1 MSKYIRY
8 LCSILVGV
16 GLGISVTLSG
26 QENAEQYHHNLN
38 YPLLLDVIDT
48 VETYYVTEMS
58 QDELIAAAIEGIFAK
73 LDPYSNFLDKQEFSN
88 IRNANKGEYFGFGIE
103 IAAEDGKITII
114 TPFAGSPAERAGIKA
129 GDRIVKLNN
138 NNVDYSKLDDLLKEI
153 KKHSQ
158 NNQSIVLALTHSNMD
173 TVYEVTL
180 VPSLISVQSVTA
192 ELLDG
197 NIGFIKLA
205 SFQDN
210 STEEMVKQLALWQP
224 LKLQGLIL
232 DLRNNPGGLLDQAIK
247 IADIFL
253 EKGRIVSTEGRFFDA
268 NSDYYASPQ
277 TMLNDVPMLVLIN
290 KGSASASEVLAAALQ
305 DNKRA
310 KLIGETS
317 FGKGTVQSLI
327 PTLMEGNAIKLTI
340 AKYTTPNG
348 RDINSKGIEP
358 DIKLQLDTVTN
369 EQTVPIIDETNVH
382 DKIEDNNVET
392 DLILDSAISWI
403 KTHS

>member
-8 LCSILVGV
+8 LGSILIGV

-48 VETYYVTEMS
+48 VETYYVTELS

-103 IAAEDGKITII
+103 IATENDQITII
-114 TPFAGSPAERAGIKA
+114 TPFAGSPAERAGIRA

-138 NNVDYSKLDDLLKEI
+138 NKVDYSKLDDLLTEI
-153 KKHSQ
+153 KNHSQ
-158 NNQSIVLALTHSNMD
+158 NNQSIVLALTHPNMD

-180 VPSLISVQSVTA
+180 VPSLISVLSVTA

-205 SFQDN
+205 NFQDN

-253 EKGRIVSTEGRFFDA
+253 DKGRIVSTEGRFFDA

-358 DIKLQLDTVTN
+358 DIKLQLETVTN
-369 EQTVPIIDETNVH
+369 EQTMHIIDETNVH

-392 DLILDSAISWI
+392 DLILDSAITWI

>member
-277 TMLNDVPMLVLIN
+277 TMLHDVPMLVLIN

>member
-8 LCSILVGV
+8 LCSILIGV

-48 VETYYVTEMS
+48 VETYYVTELS

-88 IRNANKGEYFGFGIE
+88 IRDANKGEYFGFGIE
-103 IAAEDGKITII
+103 IATEDNEITII

-129 GDRIVKLNN
+129 GDRIVKLNSHK
-138 NNVDYSKLDDLLKEI
+138 VDSNKLDDLLKEI
-153 KKHSQ
+153 KNHSQ
-158 NNQSIVLALTHSNMD
+158 NNQSIVLTLAHSNMK

-180 VPSLISVQSVTA
+180 VPSLISVHSVTA
-192 ELLDG
+192 ELLEG
-197 NIGFIKLA
+197 KIGYIKLA

-210 STEEMVKQLALWQP
+210 STEEMVKQLTLWQP
-224 LKLQGLIL
+224 IKLQGLIL

-277 TMLNDVPMLVLIN
+277 TMLHDVPMLVLIN

-305 DNKRA
+305 DNHRA
-310 KLIGETS
+310 TLIGETS

-369 EQTVPIIDETNVH
+369 EQTVPIIHGTNVH
-382 DKIEDNNVET
+382 DKIENSIVET
-392 DLILDSAISWI
+392 DLILDSAIKWI

>member
-224 LKLQGLIL
+224 LKLKGLIL

>member
-88 IRNANKGEYFGFGIE
+88 FRNANKGEYFGFGIE

>member
-138 NNVDYSKLDDLLKEI
+138 NKVDYSKLDDLLKEI

-277 TMLNDVPMLVLIN
+277 TMLHDVPMLVLIN

>member
-1 MSKYIRY
+1 MSKYIHY

-16 GLGISVTLSG
+16 GLGVSVTLSG

-38 YPLLLDVIDT
+38 YPLLLDIIDT
-48 VETYYVTEMS
+48 VETYYVTELS

-73 LDPYSNFLDKQEFSN
+73 LDPYSNFLNKQEFSN

-103 IAAEDGKITII
+103 IATEDNQITII

-153 KKHSQ
+153 KNHSQ
-158 NNQSIVLALTHSNMD
+158 NNQSIVLALTHSNMN

-180 VPSLISVQSVTA
+180 VPSLISVNSVTA

-197 NIGFIKLA
+197 NIGFIKLT

-210 STEEMVKQLALWQP
+210 STEEMVKQLAQWQP

-277 TMLNDVPMLVLIN
+277 TMLHDVPMLVLIN

-317 FGKGTVQSLI
+317 FGKGTIQSLI

-358 DIKLQLDTVTN
+358 DIKLQLDAVTN
-369 EQTVPIIDETNVH
+369 KQIVPIINETNAH
-382 DKIEDNNVET
+382 DKIEYNNIET
-392 DLILDSAISWI
+392 DLILDSAITWI

>member
-1 MSKYIRY
+1 MSKYIHY

-38 YPLLLDVIDT
+38 YPLLLDIINT
-48 VETYYVTEMS
+48 VETYYVTELS

-73 LDPYSNFLDKQEFSN
+73 LDPYSNFLNKQEFSN

-103 IAAEDGKITII
+103 IATEDNQITII
-114 TPFAGSPAERAGIKA
+114 TPFAGSPAERAGIKP
-129 GDRIVKLNN
+129 GDIIVKLNN

-153 KKHSQ
+153 KDHSQ

-180 VPSLISVQSVTA
+180 VPSLISVHSVTA

-197 NIGFIKLA
+197 NIGFIKLT

-210 STEEMVKQLALWQP
+210 STEDMVKQLAQWQP

-277 TMLNDVPMLVLIN
+277 TMLHDVPMLVLIN

-317 FGKGTVQSLI
+317 FGKGTIQSLI

-358 DIKLQLDTVTN
+358 DIKLQLDAVTN
-369 EQTVPIIDETNVH
+369 KQTVPIIDETNVH
-382 DKIEDNNVET
+382 DNIEDNSVET
-392 DLILDSAISWI
+392 DLILDSAITWI

>member
-8 LCSILVGV
+8 LGSILIGV

-38 YPLLLDVIDT
+38 FPLLLDVIDT
-48 VETYYVTEMS
+48 VETYYVTELS

-103 IAAEDGKITII
+103 IATEDDQITII
-114 TPFAGSPAERAGIKA
+114 TPFAGSPAERAGIRA

-138 NNVDYSKLDDLLKEI
+138 NKVDYSKLDDLLTEI
-153 KKHSQ
+153 KNHSQ
-158 NNQSIVLALTHSNMD
+158 NNQSIVLALTHPNMD

-180 VPSLISVQSVTA
+180 VPSLISVLSVTA

-205 SFQDN
+205 NFQDN

-253 EKGRIVSTEGRFFDA
+253 DKGRIVSTEGRFFDA

-358 DIKLQLDTVTN
+358 DIKLQLETVTN
-369 EQTVPIIDETNVH
+369 EQTMPIIDETNVH

-392 DLILDSAISWI
+392 DLILDSAITWI